1 MAAPGHP
8 QRPEDLLLDV
18 ALERCAGDRFDDQ
31 SGQGMAVVAVDEDIP
46 RRVRPQRHL
55 RSQVPAQGFDHQR
68 IGVTRVSWVLEARR
82 VSQQV
87 GQRHGVGEDVL
98 QFERREV
105 LIDVGVQVEPPPLDE
120 LHHRGGHERPGSRAE
135 PHHGRFRVY
144 KRSRLQVSVAIPPGV
159 DQLAPLDKH
168 EGQTWDVQLL
178 HPIGEEGVGEGLHV
192 SGIDDTGTPGAL
204 SGRQADRSTQN
215 SRMSMAIRRITQRP
229 LANLGTRFLSL
240 PQAMRRDLSRSC
252 GPTPATRPR

>member
-120 LHHRGGHERPGSRAE
+120 LHHRGRDKRLRDRADAHDSRFCV
-135 PHHGRFRVY
+135 HGRL
-144 KRSRLQVSVAIPPGV
+144 SLQIGEAIPPRV
-159 DQLAPLDKH
+159 DDLAPLYEDKC
-168 EGQTWDVQLL
+168 QARDVVLL
-178 HPIGEEGVGEGLHV
+178 HL
-192 SGIDDTGTPGAL
+192 
-204 SGRQADRSTQN
+204 
-215 SRMSMAIRRITQRP
+215 
-229 LANLGTRFLSL
+229 LG
-240 PQAMRRDLSRSC
+240 
-252 GPTPATRPR
+252 